1 MLGNRDLLVHR
12 TAVSLLSLQF
22 NHCGIQECSP
32 GYQYG
37 FYMKPYHLIHFVLKG
52 SGTLET
58 EGKTYT
64 VRAGQA
70 FYIPSGTAGHYQ
82 ASRTDPWKYTWLGF
96 FCDSR
101 NPFIEMLF
109 GKDRVADINLSSDE
123 LERLI
128 LSLLSVTDSRLEEV
142 TSYKRNEYPGEQ
154 FFPVSQPDKCLEVN
168 SRMLHLFSRLIQA
181 QASGCPSSIREKD
194 YAQDARAF
202 IDSCY
207 CEPIKIQDAA
217 DLLHI
222 HPNYLCSVFKKAYG
236 QTPREYLKALRMER
250 AVTLLLR
257 TDQPVSTI
265 AASVGFSNPFQFSAM
280 FKKYFGL
287 SPAAYRKKG

>member
-1 MLGNRDLLVHR
+1 MLGNRDLLIHR

-64 VRAGQA
+64 LHAGQA

-82 ASRTDPWKYTWLGF
+82 ASRKAPWKYTWLGF
-96 FCDSR
+96 YCDSR
-101 NPFIEMLF
+101 SPFVEMLF
-109 GKDRVADINLSSDE
+109 GKERVTEICLPLDE

-128 LSLLSVTDSRLEEV
+128 LSILSVTDPRLQDV
-142 TSYKRNEYPGEQ
+142 TSYNRNEYPGEQ

-168 SRMLHLFSRLIQA
+168 SRMLHLFARLTQA
-181 QASGCPSSIREKD
+181 QACRCPSSIREKN
-194 YAQDARAF
+194 YAEDASAF

-207 CEPIKIQDAA
+207 SEPIKIQDVA
-217 DLLHI
+217 DVLHL
-222 HPNYLCSVFKKAYG
+222 HPNYLCSVFKAAYG
-236 QTPREYLKALRMER
+236 QTPSEYLKALRMER
-250 AVTLLLR
+250 AATLLLR
-257 TDQPVSTI
+257 TEQPVSTI
-265 AASVGFSNPFQFSAM
+265 AASVGFSSPFQFSAM

-287 SPAAYRKKG
+287 SPAAYRKNG

>member
-1 MLGNRDLLVHR
+1 VLPCSETGIFSS
-12 TAVSLLSLQF
+12 TGLLSVS
-22 NHCGIQECSP
+22 CPCSS
-32 GYQYG
+32 
-37 FYMKPYHLIHFVLKG
+37 I
-52 SGTLET
+52 T
-58 EGKTYT
+58 
-64 VRAGQA
+64 AA
-70 FYIPSGTAGHYQ
+70 FRSA
-82 ASRTDPWKYTWLGF
+82 AR
-96 FCDSR
+96 
-101 NPFIEMLF
+101 
-109 GKDRVADINLSSDE
+109 DINLPSDE

-128 LSLLSVTDSRLEEV
+128 LSLLSVTDPRLEEV

-250 AVTLLLR
+250 AATLLLR